1 MLSILFFVIP
11 RKNTLNFFLFLKICS
26 LLNPSFLK
34 PNLLCNLTTGRLNSK
49 TSQLSLLNFFFLKK
63 KSNNLNSTNVPKP
76 LFVFHDY
83 FFNMEYY
90 IIYIPISHIY

>member
-1 MLSILFFVIP
+1 MVSQSLISLFRVLLFILFF
-11 RKNTLNFFLFLKICS
+11 K
-26 LLNPSFLK
+26 
-34 PNLLCNLTTGRLNSK
+34 
-49 TSQLSLLNFFFLKK
+49 KK